1 MRDTTKPVITLLG
14 STIVNI
20 VRGGTYT
27 EAGVTISDNYY
38 KGLFP
43 VITGTVLTNVLG
55 QYTLLYDVTDGSN
68 NKAVTVQ
75 RIVNVNPPAG
85 ITTNLG
91 LNSFSL
97 TPNPTHDLVNLK
109 LQFNEPS
116 KVKITLTDIQGK
128 ILVSFDEQILTKE
141 FQIHLNDYASGI
153 YLLNI
158 SNSQGTITQ
167 KIIKD

>member
-1 MRDTTKPVITLLG
+1 M
-14 STIVNI
+14 
-20 VRGGTYT
+20 
-27 EAGVTISDNYY
+27 
-38 KGLFP
+38 
-43 VITGTVLTNVLG
+43 LTNVLG

-158 SNSQGTITQ
+158 SNSHGTITQ